1 MRTSVWRSGTGASDP
16 EPNERRNGSRW
27 TPRYQT
33 AGHRML
39 DQTRTFDRTAA
50 VPSAAT
56 ARVMQRHR
64 LKYVTADMLS
74 ISRRPR
80 GRSFAFV
87 DANGAPITD
96 AKTVRRLRSLAIPP
110 AYREVMCAADPAA
123 HIQAIGRDA
132 AGRLQYRYH
141 PRWDEVREARK
152 ARRLLRLLDKLPAVR
167 RRVNRALKSRQP
179 TRDFALAAVI
189 ALVSVTAIRAGRETY
204 ARTNGTRGAATLLK
218 SDVTVSARGVRLSF
232 PGKGGKRIEKT
243 IADRR
248 VTAAHG
254 LLLRLPGRRLFQY
267 RNEQDQVV
275 AVRARDVNDHLRD
288 IAGTNFSLKDFRTL
302 YACAA
307 VLQELAGTE
316 PAASERGRRAQVM
329 QAIRKAADHL
339 ANTPTICRNSYV
351 NGQILDAFAD
361 GRLRRLTAKPG
372 RGARRIAPE
381 RLLATI
387 VGEAR

>member
-1 MRTSVWRSGTGASDP
+1 
-16 EPNERRNGSRW
+16 
-27 TPRYQT
+27 
-33 AGHRML
+33 ML
-39 DQTRTFDRTAA
+39 DQTRSFDQTSL

-74 ISRRPR
+74 ISRRPH
-80 GRSFAFV
+80 GRSFAFI
-87 DANGAPITD
+87 DARGVRITD
-96 AKTVRRLRSLAIPP
+96 AHTVRRLKSLAIPP

-141 PRWDEVREARK
+141 PRWEEVREARK

-167 RRVNRALKSRQP
+167 RHVHRSLKTRQP

-218 SDVTVSARGVRLSF
+218 SDVTVSGRGVRLSF

-248 VTAAHG
+248 VTAALR
-254 LLLRLPGRRLFQY
+254 LLLQLPGRRLFQY

-275 AVRARDVNDHLRD
+275 AVRARDVNDRLRE

-302 YACAA
+302 FACAA
-307 VLQELAGTE
+307 VLQELTRLE
-316 PAASERGRRAQVM
+316 PAASERARRAQVM
-329 QAIRKAADHL
+329 QAIRKAADDL
-339 ANTPTICRNSYV
+339 VNTPTICRTSYV
-351 NGQILDAFAD
+351 NGRILDAFAD
-361 GRLRRLTAKPG
+361 GRLRRLTARP
-372 RGARRIAPE
+372 RGGAARIAPE

-387 VGEAR
+387 VGAPRR